1 MCFPSAKAQPVYAQV
16 PTPPPTPMRADEE
29 NRAAVD
35 SSLEEARRRRGILAT
50 NLTGGLG
57 DAAYG
62 KNVQRPSVTALG
74 AA

>member
-1 MCFPSAKAQPVYAQV
+1 MCISPPKQQPVYAQV

-35 SSLEEARRRRGILAT
+35 TALEDARRRRGVLAT
-50 NLTGGLG
+50 VLTGGLG
-57 DAAYG
+57 DAGYG

-74 AA
+74 QA